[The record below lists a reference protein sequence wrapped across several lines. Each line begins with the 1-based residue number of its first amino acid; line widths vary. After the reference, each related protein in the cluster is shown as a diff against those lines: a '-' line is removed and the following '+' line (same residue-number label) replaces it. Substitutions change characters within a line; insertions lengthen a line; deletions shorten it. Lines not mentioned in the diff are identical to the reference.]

1 MKLPI
6 RELIVSLT
14 LLGLAGT
21 TLSQVVTLKVHH
33 FLPPASTTHKN
44 FILPWCEKI
53 AKESA
58 GRLKCQIYPSMQMGG
73 SPQQLY
79 DQVKDGVADIVWT
92 VPSYQAGRFPVIEA
106 YELPFMVQ
114 DSERA
119 SRGLWHY
126 AIRNASAEFKG
137 VKPILFHVHDGSL
150 MHTTKK
156 QIKTLEDFKGLKLR
170 APTRQGSKMLAA
182 LGATPVPM
190 PLPQAAEALSKG
202 VIDGVMIPWEVV
214 PAVKFD
220 EVTKFHTEAAPGEP
234 QMSNTVFLFGMNPAK
249 YDALPPELKKIIDA
263 NSGPDP
269 SAWVGKV
276 FADDALPGKK
286 SAEARKNT
294 IFVLPA
300 AELKR
305 WEAATLNV
313 TEEWIKDMSAKGFD
327 GKRLFDEAKAG
338 SK

>member
-1 MKLPI
+1 MTLPT
-6 RELIVSLT
+6 RALIVSLA

-21 TLSQVVTLKVHH
+21 TLAQVVTLKVHH

-44 FILPWCEKI
+44 FIVPWCEKI
-53 AKESA
+53 AKESG
-58 GRLKCQIYPSMQMGG
+58 GRLKCQIYPAMQMGG

-106 YELPFMVQ
+106 FELPFMVQ

-126 AIRNASAEFKG
+126 ATRNATAEFKG
-137 VKPILFHVHDGSL
+137 VRPILFHVHDGSL

-249 YDALPPELKKIIDA
+249 YDALPPELKKLLIVI
-263 NSGPDP
+263 
-269 SAWVGKV
+269 V
-276 FADDALPGKK
+276 ALTHRPG
-286 SAEARKNT
+286 
-294 IFVLPA
+294 
-300 AELKR
+300 
-305 WEAATLNV
+305 
-313 TEEWIKDMSAKGFD
+313 
-327 GKRLFDEAKAG
+327 
-338 SK
+338 